1 MEMVFEYFTPND
13 IFTFASLAIIGAI
26 GAFVKFIIVNYE
38 FDKKAHE
45 VSKPKYKSFD
55 AGGAQILAR
64 ILIGSIAAML
74 LGLAIVDAIIP
85 ERGPFFKLLLL
96 GFIAG
101 YIAPEF
107 FRSQEKRMLK
117 YLASQLPLTQETNEK
132 RQSSTGEQDA

>member
-1 MEMVFEYFTPND
+1 
-13 IFTFASLAIIGAI
+13 
-26 GAFVKFIIVNYE
+26 
-38 FDKKAHE
+38 
-45 VSKPKYKSFD
+45 
-55 AGGAQILAR
+55 
-64 ILIGSIAAML
+64 
-74 LGLAIVDAIIP
+74 LAIVDAIIP